1 MLFSLTADYTPAAL
15 RAMRENPDTGNRQDA
30 VAKLVEA
37 AGSKL
42 VAMYFRIHDGP
53 GAQAIFDLPD
63 PSMVASIAS
72 IIVQSETLIVRIST
86 KRIRVSPDHHRSVRL
101 IPQKLSHFMQR
112 SLCIRTDVSLVKVE
126 QHIIRQTDFLAA
138 ILLFAGLRLIAG

>member
-1 MLFSLTADYTPAAL
+1 MLFSLTADYTPASL

-37 AGSKL
+37 AGGKL

-63 PSMVASIAS
+63 PSVVASIAS
-72 IIVQSETLIVRIST
+72 IIVQSD
-86 KRIRVSPDHHRSVRL
+86 RV
-101 IPQKLSHFMQR
+101 QN
-112 SLCIRTDVSLVKVE
+112 VKVDRLYTQE
-126 QHIIRQTDFLAA
+126 EVMAVRQKSRQLHSAYRP
-138 ILLFAGLRLIAG
+138 AGQ

>member
-1 MLFSLTADYTPAAL
+1 MARLALSPPSAYGLRWRQRQPRHQVSAAWACARSSFRALKSKFPAAPCL
-15 RAMRENPDTGNRQDA
+15 IFIGTEGDA

-37 AGSKL
+37 AGGKL

-72 IIVQSETLIVRIST
+72 IIV
-86 KRIRVSPDHHRSVRL
+86 
-101 IPQKLSHFMQR
+101 
-112 SLCIRTDVSLVKVE
+112 
-126 QHIIRQTDFLAA
+126 
-138 ILLFAGLRLIAG
+138 

>member
-15 RAMRENPDTGNRQDA
+15 RAMRENPDTGNRQEA
-30 VAKLVEA
+30 VSKLVDA
-37 AGSKL
+37 AGGKL

-72 IIVQSETLIVRIST
+72 IIVQSD
-86 KRIRVSPDHHRSVRL
+86 RVHN
-101 IPQKLSHFMQR
+101 
-112 SLCIRTDVSLVKVE
+112 VKVE
-126 QHIIRQTDFLAA
+126 RLYTQDEVLAIRQKSKE
-138 ILLFAGLRLIAG
+138 LFNAYRSAGQ